1 MFDLKCAGRRPWL
14 NWIEQQISNLWVA
27 GSSPAGRARNKS
39 PEYSGLFK
47 FKPCAK
53 MNR

>member
-1 MFDLKCAGRRPWL
+1 MKGAHRGDAPQMGIY
-14 NWIEQQISNLWVA
+14 N
-27 GSSPAGRARNKS
+27 PAGRARSKS